1 MVLYYGSGKN
11 KTKNKKYKKKTSTK
25 KNQKTKYLPNALGGV
40 YPVIS
45 YEKYRAIQLVDTFNK
60 PSDFK
65 PGLMRKYMKTEIHKR
80 LILVLTESRTAKNYF
95 KKKYKIRS
103 LTKKNIPTYV
113 SKLRLKSLEKIYFHI
128 LKLNRSK

>member
-1 MVLYYGSGKN
+1 MVLYKGSG
-11 KTKNKKYKKKTSTK
+11 KTKNKKYKKKKNNTR
-25 KNQKTKYLPNALGGV
+25 KNQKTKYLPHELGGL

-65 PGLMRKYMKTEIHKR
+65 PGLMRKYMKAEIQKR
-80 LILVLTESRTAKNYF
+80 LILVLNESRIAKNYF
-95 KKKYKIRS
+95 KKKYKIKS

-113 SKLRLKSLEKIYFHI
+113 SKLRLKSLEKNYFHI

>member
-103 LTKKNIPTYV
+103 LTKKIFLLMY
-113 SKLRLKSLEKIYFHI
+113 
-128 LKLNRSK
+128 LNFVLNH

>member
-1 MVLYYGSGKN
+1 MVLYKGSG
-11 KTKNKKYKKKTSTK
+11 KTKNKKYKKKKNNTR
-25 KNQKTKYLPNALGGV
+25 KNQKTKYLPHELGGL

-65 PGLMRKYMKTEIHKR
+65 PGLMRKYMKAEIQKR
-80 LILVLTESRTAKNYF
+80 LILVLNESRIAKNYF
-95 KKKYKIRS
+95 KKKYKINS

-113 SKLRLKSLEKIYFHI
+113 SKLRLKSLEKNYFHI

>member
-1 MVLYYGSGKN
+1 MVLYKDSG
-11 KTKNKKYKKKTSTK
+11 KTKNKKYKKKNNTR

-65 PGLMRKYMKTEIHKR
+65 PGLMRKYMKAEIQKR
-80 LILVLTESRTAKNYF
+80 LILVLNESRIAKNYF
-95 KKKYKIRS
+95 KKKYKIKS
-103 LTKKNIPTYV
+103 LTKKNIPRYV
-113 SKLRLKSLEKIYFHI
+113 SKLRLKSLEKNYFHI

>member
-1 MVLYYGSGKN
+1 MVKLKIKN
-11 KTKNKKYKKKTSTK
+11 IKKRIILE
-25 KNQKTKYLPNALGGV
+25 KNQKTKYLPHELGGL

-65 PGLMRKYMKTEIHKR
+65 PGLMRKYMKAEIQKR
-80 LILVLTESRTAKNYF
+80 LILVLNESRIAKNYF
-95 KKKYKIRS
+95 KKKYKIKS

-113 SKLRLKSLEKIYFHI
+113 SKLRLKSLEKNYFHI